1 MTSALTV
8 LLAEVLPSSSSFG
21 LKAESAPG
29 SEAFVLLTL
38 GILGF
43 LFASFAF
50 AGFVLWRR
58 ETKPAPHTQ
67 LLMEL
72 ESEETTEELLQNA
85 GRDEV
90 EPKPWE
96 RDQDWWKKE

>member
-8 LLAEVLPSSSSFG
+8 LLAEVIPSSQTFG
-21 LKAESAPG
+21 LQAESAPG

-43 LFASFAF
+43 LFASFVF
-50 AGFVLWRR
+50 AGYVLWRR

-72 ESEETTEELLQNA
+72 ESEETAEKLLQKA
-85 GRDEV
+85 GRDEA

-96 RDQDWWKKE
+96 RDSDWWKRE